1 MHDAGSSTRFVQN
14 SLSGADNVERTTPN
28 TYTGQA
34 AYHEPRAGSAEGGS
48 GQAARPNAAVAYH
61 EARDHLGF
69 NTGAT
74 PWRGWSRQDHWT
86 DSGRQLGFEDGS
98 GSLGTPAASPLRE
111 SPEEQDQGQHMHQA
125 LEHMHAE
132 IGVQGCRQDE
142 VFECIAKLES
152 DLSRVAKLAVE
163 NEGLHAAE
171 RNQKHLALTTL
182 TRRTE
187 DALLTCESLRAG
199 QEHLVHKVERLE
211 ALADNT
217 ERTTEEMR
225 YLHGEVGALQDGLQD
240 KHEMF
245 GHALRRLDAMEQVFD
260 ENTKLRQEVGQL
272 RRANER
278 RDLEMAAVQG
288 QIDALTKLVRE
299 QFKEPHSFEH

>member
-14 SLSGADNVERTTPN
+14 SLIGADNVERTTPH
-28 TYTGQA
+28 TYIGQA
-34 AYHEPRAGSAEGGS
+34 ACHEPRAGSAEGAS
-48 GQAARPNAAVAYH
+48 GQVAGPNAAAAYH

-69 NTGAT
+69 NTGST
-74 PWRGWSRQDHWT
+74 PWLGWSRHDHWA
-86 DSGRQLGFEDGS
+86 DRGHLGSDDGS
-98 GSLGTPAASPLRE
+98 GTLRPAAASTLRE
-111 SPEEQDQGQHMHQA
+111 SIDEQDQGHMHQA
-125 LEHMHAE
+125 LEHIHAE

-142 VFECIAKLES
+142 VFECITKLES
-152 DLSRVAKLAVE
+152 DISRVAKLAVE

-171 RNQKHLALTTL
+171 RNQKHVALTTL